1 MDMKKYESLD
11 DVMKELTRY
20 KNTTNNY
27 DIFNDRINTIADML
41 ELFEIKWQYVE
52 ENERFIAKL
61 L

>member
-1 MDMKKYESLD
+1 MKKYENLD

-41 ELFEIKWQYVE
+41 ELFEVKWQYVE

>member
-1 MDMKKYESLD
+1 MKKYESLD

>member
-1 MDMKKYESLD
+1 MKKYENLD
-11 DVMKELTRY
+11 DVMKELTIY

-41 ELFEIKWQYVE
+41 ELFEVKWQYVE